1 MENETPFSEQPFSAE
16 PFPQPSVSGPRRVAV
31 SVPTNDGGK
40 PDWSK
45 VSPKVRKKFEQ
56 LFNDPATQAEFGK
69 TTEGEMDPAQA
80 KMLGMWAINI
90 LFQVEGLAVAAKF
103 KLTREEAKQLTQADF
118 SSFPDFDNAVTRV
131 MQKRGPEWL
140 SKWADEIF
148 VGSCLMMAMAAN
160 WEKGSEMAAAKRK
173 RERENTVNVNSE
185 PKPNGGYQEPV
196 YVPIDRVVEAQ

>member
-1 MENETPFSEQPFSAE
+1 MEAETSTPFSAE

-31 SVPTNDGGK
+31 SVPTDDSGK

-56 LFNDPATQAEFGK
+56 LFNDPATQAEFSS
-69 TTEGEMDPAQA
+69 TPEGQIDPAQA

-103 KLTREEAKQLTQADF
+103 KLTREEAKTLTQADF
-118 SSFPDFDNAVTRV
+118 SSFPDFDNAVTRI

-140 SKWADEIF
+140 AKWADEIY
-148 VGSCLMMAMAAN
+148 VGSCLLMAMAGN
-160 WEKGSEMAAAKRK
+160 WEKGAEMAAMKKK
-173 RERENTVNVNSE
+173 REKENTVIIDVDS
-185 PKPNGGYQEPV
+185 KPNGGYQEPV
-196 YVPIDRVVEAQ
+196 YQQDGQGAI